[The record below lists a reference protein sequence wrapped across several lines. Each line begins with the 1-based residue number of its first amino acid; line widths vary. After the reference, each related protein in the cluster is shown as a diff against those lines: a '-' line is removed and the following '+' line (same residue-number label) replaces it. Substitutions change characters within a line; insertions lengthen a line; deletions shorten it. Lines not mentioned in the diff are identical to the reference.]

1 VSNGARTMTMSNP
14 EKMLIEYFKEKAEA
28 TVNSQTLLLE
38 EKIID
43 SMGVVE
49 LIAFIEGE
57 FGLELTDDDLTV
69 ENFQTI
75 ETITALIL
83 KRDRERV

>member
-1 VSNGARTMTMSNP
+1 MTMSNP

-69 ENFQTI
+69 EDFQTI

>member
-1 VSNGARTMTMSNP
+1 MSNP